1 MSSTPPAPEEF
12 LSGETGHVA
21 GVRRTV
27 TRTIGDA
34 LLDMRGRR
42 ALRQIDGLA
51 RTTPRRRVL
60 ALSIFRP
67 GSALIDAAVEELQ
80 ATRHDLK
87 LELGSTA
94 TLTGG
99 KFQNL
104 NMLLE
109 KAGPEFDWL
118 VVFDDDVA
126 LPQHFLDRRVAVAEH
141 CHLALAQP
149 AQTLM
154 GRAAWRGTR
163 GRANSIVREARF
175 VEIGPVT
182 AFRRDVA
189 QALTPFPDLKFGWG
203 VDLHW
208 AALAGERGWRLG
220 VIDALP
226 VKHETA
232 PVATSYRHDDAI
244 QEAQAFLTGKPFV
257 RAVQAQETL
266 VTHTKVHG

>member
-99 KFQNL
+99 KFHNL
-104 NMLLE
+104 NVLLE

-118 VVFDDDVA
+118 LAFDDDVA
-126 LPQHFLDRRVAVAEH
+126 LPQHFLDRLVAVAAH
-141 CHLALAQP
+141 CHLALAPP

-154 GRAAWRGTR
+154 SHAARRVTR
-163 GRANSIVREARF
+163 RRANSIVLEARLG
-175 VEIGPVT
+175 EIGP
-182 AFRRDVA
+182 AARRRRDAAHARTAV
-189 QALTPFPDLKFGWG
+189 PDRTCAGGPDVHRAAPAGGRGGAHGVVDDRRLK
-203 VDLHW
+203 DE
-208 AALAGERGWRLG
+208 AGRG
-220 VIDALP
+220 
-226 VKHETA
+226 A
-232 PVATSYRHDDAI
+232 PPYRRRDAI
-244 QEAQAFLTGKPFV
+244 HGP
-257 RAVQAQETL
+257 RARL
-266 VTHTKVHG
+266 